1 MFVNRIRQ
9 MRKELGL
16 SQQEL
21 AERSGTAKKYI
32 SRIERN
38 RSDIEWLTLRKIV
51 EAGFG
56 KRLIMQFE

>member
-16 SQQEL
+16 SQQEF
-21 AERSGTAKKYI
+21 AVRSGTAKKYI

-38 RSDIEWLTLRKIV
+38 RSAIEWLTLRKIV